1 MKIIISSSL
10 INSLVAQAAG
20 ISAKIKAEHNSILH
34 RNHPDMFKAEQLNS
48 NKGEFPSFNNFP
60 EVKNKFAQ
68 ISKDS
73 DNLVIDINDDF
84 IEESM
89 EASLNMYHKMCR
101 PVMEIIKVGIDC
113 SKKYDS
119 IMNHWFED
127 KKAKFEFEY
136 KSEETVNKSETKDNK
151 KDPQIIGNW
160 ALEPDAYQNNA
171 KFITHPVTNKEIEL
185 KDLAAIDLS
194 NEFSDLM
201 VYDHVIVK
209 IIKAPND
216 TDLKDMSKSLGNT
229 LPKSL
234 IQAIRI
240 MYDLPLFGNETE

>member
-10 INSLVAQAAG
+10 INSLVAQTVG
-20 ISAKIKAEHNSILH
+20 ITAKIKAEYNSCLH
-34 RNHPDMFKAEQLNS
+34 RSHPEFFRAEQLGS
-48 NKGEFPSFNNFP
+48 NEGEFPSFNNFP
-60 EVKNKFAQ
+60 EIKNKFAE
-68 ISKDS
+68 IRKDS
-73 DNLVIDINDDF
+73 DNLVIDINDNF

-101 PVMEIIKVGIDC
+101 PVMEVIKIGIDC

-119 IMNHWFED
+119 IMNHWFENT
-127 KKAKFEFEY
+127 E
-136 KSEETVNKSETKDNK
+136 NKSEDQSDQSKDGSEKTKDNK
-151 KDPQIIGNW
+151 KDPQIIGMW
-160 ALEPDAYQNNA
+160 ALEPDAFQNNA

-185 KDLAAIDLS
+185 KDLAAVDLS

-201 VYDHVIVK
+201 VYNHLVSK

-216 TDLKDMSKSLGNT
+216 TDLESVSNSLGNS

-234 IQAIRI
+234 IQAIRT
-240 MYDLPLFGNETE
+240 MYELPLFTVATE